1 MKIIGI
7 IPVRMA
13 ASRFPGKPLFNIIDR
28 PMLSHVWGR
37 AKLFDKWDHLSIA
50 TCDNEIASVA
60 EENDYKYMM
69 TSTHHT
75 RALDRVAEAAGKIDE
90 FDLEDDDIIINV
102 QGDEPM
108 LHPEMLDALID
119 PMIKNQDI
127 KGTILGMLIEEEEI
141 WRNPDTV
148 KLIHNDN
155 WEVLYTSRAAIPYN
169 NNKFSKELGARR
181 IYGLFAFR
189 WKYLKLFSA
198 HPETR
203 LEKLESC
210 DSNRTLDMGFRQFVA
225 PYPFVRSYSVDN
237 LSDIKIVESYIK
249 EDKYW
254 GKY

>member
-7 IPVRMA
+7 IPARMA

-28 PMLSHVWGR
+28 PMIAHVWGR
-37 AKLFDKWDHLSIA
+37 AKLYDKWDHLSIA
-50 TCDNEIASVA
+50 TCDQEIVDVA
-60 EENDYKYMM
+60 NQNDYKYIM
-69 TSTHHT
+69 TGNHHT
-75 RALDRVAEAAGKIDE
+75 RALDRVAEAVTKIEDFE
-90 FDLEDDDIIINV
+90 VDDDDIVINV

-108 LHPEMLDALID
+108 LHPEMFEALIE
-119 PMIKNQDI
+119 PMLKHEHI

-155 WEVLYTSRAAIPYN
+155 WEVLYTSRAPIPYN
-169 NNKFSKELGARR
+169 KNEFSIELGSRR

-189 WKYLKLFSA
+189 WKYLKLFAA
-198 HPETR
+198 HEETR
-203 LEKLESC
+203 LEKLEAC
-210 DSNRTLDMGFRQFVA
+210 DSNRILDMDFRQYVA

-237 LSDIKIVESYIK
+237 LADINIVEAHIK
-249 EDKYW
+249 NDKYW

>member
-7 IPVRMA
+7 IPARMA
-13 ASRFPGKPLFNIIDR
+13 ASRFPGKPLYKIIDR
-28 PMLSHVWGR
+28 PMLSHVYGR
-37 AKLFDKWDHLSIA
+37 ANLYDKWDHLSIA
-50 TCDNEIASVA
+50 TCDTVIEDFAKSYDFNCT
-60 EENDYKYMM
+60 M
-69 TSTHHT
+69 TSDKHT
-75 RALDRVAEAAGKIDE
+75 RALDRVAEAVSKITE
-90 FDLEDDDIIINV
+90 FELSDDDIVINV

-108 LHPEMLDALID
+108 MHPEMFDALIE
-119 PMIKNQDI
+119 PMLNNNEI

-155 WEVLYTSRAAIPYN
+155 WEVLYTTRAAVPYN
-169 NNKFSKELGARR
+169 NNKFSIELNARR

-189 WKYLKLFSA
+189 WKYLKQFSA

-210 DSNRTLDMGFRQFVA
+210 DSNRTLDMNFRQYVA

-237 LSDIKIVESYIK
+237 ANDINIVEAFIR

>member
-7 IPVRMA
+7 IPARMA

-60 EENDYKYMM
+60 EENNYKYIM
-69 TSTHHT
+69 TGTHHT

-108 LHPEMLDALID
+108 LHPEMFDALID

-189 WKYLKLFSA
+189 WKYLKQFSA

-210 DSNRTLDMGFRQFVA
+210 DSNRTLDMDFRQYVA

-237 LSDIKIVESYIK
+237 MSDIKIVESYIR

-254 GKY
+254 NKY

>member
-7 IPVRMA
+7 IPARMA

-37 AKLFDKWDHLSIA
+37 AKLFDRWDHLSIA

-60 EENDYKYMM
+60 DENNYKYIM

-90 FDLEDDDIIINV
+90 FDLDDDDIIINV

-108 LHPEMLDALID
+108 LHPEMFDALID

-189 WKYLKLFSA
+189 WKYLKQFSA

-210 DSNRTLDMGFRQFVA
+210 DSNRTLDMDFRQYVA

-237 LSDIKIVESYIK
+237 MSDIKIVESYIR

>member
-7 IPVRMA
+7 IPARMA

-50 TCDNEIASVA
+50 TCDNEIALLA
-60 EENDYKYMM
+60 EENNYKYIM
-69 TSTHHT
+69 TGTHHT

-90 FDLEDDDIIINV
+90 FDLKDDDIIINV

-108 LHPEMLDALID
+108 LHPEMFDALIE
-119 PMIKNQDI
+119 PMIKNRDI

-169 NNKFSKELGARR
+169 NNKFSKELGSRR

-189 WKYLKLFSA
+189 WKYLKQFSA

-203 LEKLESC
+203 LEKVESC
-210 DSNRTLDMGFRQFVA
+210 DSNRTLDMDFRQYVA

-237 LSDIKIVESYIK
+237 MSDINIVESYIR

>member
-1 MKIIGI
+1 
-7 IPVRMA
+7 
-13 ASRFPGKPLFNIIDR
+13 
-28 PMLSHVWGR
+28 
-37 AKLFDKWDHLSIA
+37 
-50 TCDNEIASVA
+50 
-60 EENDYKYMM
+60 M
-69 TSTHHT
+69 TSDKHT
-75 RALDRVAEAAGKIDE
+75 RALDRVTEAVSKITE
-90 FDLEDDDIIINV
+90 FELSDDDIVINV

-108 LHPEMLDALID
+108 MHPEMFDALIE
-119 PMIKNQDI
+119 PMLNNNEI

-155 WEVLYTSRAAIPYN
+155 WEVLYTTRAAVPYN
-169 NNKFSKELGARR
+169 NNKFSIELNARR

-189 WKYLKLFSA
+189 WKYLKQFSA

-210 DSNRTLDMGFRQFVA
+210 DSNRTLDMDFRQYVA

-237 LSDIKIVESYIK
+237 ANDINIVEAFIR

>member
-7 IPVRMA
+7 IPARMA

-60 EENDYKYMM
+60 EENNYKYIM
-69 TSTHHT
+69 TGTHHT

-108 LHPEMLDALID
+108 LHPEMFDALID

-127 KGTILGMLIEEEEI
+127 KCTILGMLIEEEEI

-189 WKYLKLFSA
+189 WKYLKQFSA

-210 DSNRTLDMGFRQFVA
+210 DSNRTLDMDFRQYVA

-237 LSDIKIVESYIK
+237 MSDIKIVESYIR

-254 GKY
+254 NKY

>member
-7 IPVRMA
+7 IPARMA

-50 TCDNEIASVA
+50 TCDNEIALVA
-60 EENDYKYMM
+60 EQNNYKYIM
-69 TSTHHT
+69 TGTHHT

-90 FDLEDDDIIINV
+90 FDLKDDDIIINV

-108 LHPEMLDALID
+108 LHPEMFDALID

-127 KGTILGMLIEEEEI
+127 KATILGMLIEEEEI

-169 NNKFSKELGARR
+169 NNKFSKELGSRR

-189 WKYLKLFSA
+189 WKYLKQFST

-203 LEKLESC
+203 LEKVESC
-210 DSNRTLDMGFRQFVA
+210 DSNRTLDMDFRQYVA

-237 LSDIKIVESYIK
+237 MSDIKIVESYIR

>member
-1 MKIIGI
+1 
-7 IPVRMA
+7 MA

-37 AKLFDKWDHLSIA
+37 AKLFDRWDHLSIA

-60 EENDYKYMM
+60 DENNYKYIM
-69 TSTHHT
+69 TSIHHT

-90 FDLEDDDIIINV
+90 FDLDDDDIIINV

-108 LHPEMLDALID
+108 LHPEMFDALIE

-189 WKYLKLFSA
+189 WKYLKQFSA

-210 DSNRTLDMGFRQFVA
+210 DSNRTLDMDFRQYVA

-237 LSDIKIVESYIK
+237 LSDIKVVESYIK

>member
-7 IPVRMA
+7 IPARMA

-60 EENDYKYMM
+60 EENNYKYIM
-69 TSTHHT
+69 TGTHHT

-108 LHPEMLDALID
+108 LHPEMFDALID

-189 WKYLKLFSA
+189 WKYLKQFSA

-210 DSNRTLDMGFRQFVA
+210 DSNRTLDMDFRQYVA

-237 LSDIKIVESYIK
+237 MSDIKIVESYIR